1 MSHLSDKEQIELL
14 RAAFEKVKGNLAD
27 DFKCF
32 SIIEQALAA
41 TAPSAQG
48 QEKVDEL
55 PSSEFEAFQA
65 WHVRYGP
72 GFRKYSRLN
81 EHEQRI
87 AWQAWQA
94 RAALRSE

>member
-1 MSHLSDKEQIELL
+1 MTDKDQQHCQCGD
-14 RAAFEKVKGNLAD
+14 KGCPYNG
-27 DFKCF
+27 
-32 SIIEQALAA
+32 QR
-41 TAPSAQG
+41 